1 MADNNLSDVI
11 RNSLEGIRSIAD
23 SSTVIGDPIPTNNG
37 TVIIPVSKV
46 TVGFASGGVDYMAK
60 TSDKDG
66 NKKPVNPNKPCFG
79 GGGGTG
85 VAVTPLCFLVVKT
98 NGDVSMLNISS
109 PAAVPPAVGT
119 LDSITSFAEKAP
131 DIIAKIKGLFA
142 KKKPEDG
149 LDDAVLNEELADL
162 AEAME
167 SEAEDKKAKK

>member
-23 SSTVIGDPIPTNNG
+23 SGTVIGEPLTTNNG

-85 VAVTPLCFLVVKT
+85 ITVTPLCFLVVAA
-98 NGDVSMLNISS
+98 NGTVSMMNISN

-119 LDSITSFAEKAP
+119 LDSITSFAEKVP
-131 DIIAKIKGLFA
+131 DIFAKIKGLFA

-149 LDDAVLNEELADL
+149 VDDETLNEELNDL
-162 AEAME
+162 EETLE
-167 SEAEDKKAKK
+167 SEAAEKEDKK